1 MKQFNPFH
9 ILYIFIVFLLLYI
22 IGVYTFYSPHFEAFT
37 GMYIVVPQ
45 MLGVFI
51 AIPIGIFFLLFG
63 FCKKNLGS
71 KSKNRFI
78 KSGIIILILQLCYF
92 VIVNNGYY
100 LTV

>member
-1 MKQFNPFH
+1 
-9 ILYIFIVFLLLYI
+9 
-22 IGVYTFYSPHFEAFT
+22 FEAFT

-63 FCKKNLGS
+63 ICKKNLGS
-71 KSKNRFI
+71 KSKDRFI
-78 KSGIIILILQLCYF
+78 KAGIIILILQLCYF